1 MDIKTIKARLSTSLD
16 ISQLL
21 PIQQNMA
28 QLKLPGKVLLCA
40 PTGSGKTV
48 AFAIALLRSL
58 KQAGKGVQ
66 ALVLAPTRELAL
78 QIFEVLR
85 PLAAPGY
92 KTAALY
98 GGHSFEAESR
108 SLEGNP
114 DIVIGTP
121 GRILDHI
128 RRGLLS
134 LFGVTCLVIDEYD
147 KALELGFRQEMSA
160 IVGRLKN
167 AETMV
172 LTSATKGEIPQFVS
186 AVDRT
191 LDYSESPSAT
201 MPDIELFEVLSPAA
215 DKLDTLVD
223 LLRTFDNRRCIVFVN
238 HRDAAERVYKH
249 LKRLGFPAGLYHGGL
264 EQQLRQR
271 ALILFDNGTTPILVS
286 TDLAS
291 RGLDIEQV
299 EAVVHYHL
307 PASAEAWTHRN
318 GRTARMGA
326 SGSAYVIISDHDKVP
341 DFLPALQDYIP
352 GEQHDILPSA
362 VATLYFNAG
371 RKEKISKG
379 DVVGFIINKGGLTA
393 AEVGRI
399 DVLDHCVYVAVPAVK
414 ARATA
419 LALAP
424 HRIKNVRVRVSQLKE
439 D

>member
-1 MDIKTIKARLSTSLD
+1 MDIQTVKARLSTSLD

-21 PIQQNMA
+21 PMQQDMA
-28 QLKLPGKVLLCA
+28 RLKLPAKVLLCA

-58 KQAGKGVQ
+58 KQAGQGVQ

-78 QIFEVLR
+78 QIFDVLR
-85 PLAAPGY
+85 PLAAPDY

-108 SLEGNP
+108 SLDGNP

-128 RRGLLS
+128 RRGRLS
-134 LFGVTCLVIDEYD
+134 LFGVACLVIDEYD
-147 KALELGFRQEMSA
+147 KALELGFQQEMSA

-172 LTSATKGEIPQFVS
+172 LTSATKGEIPSFVS
-186 AVDRT
+186 TVDHT
-191 LDYSESPSAT
+191 LDYSGSPSAT
-201 MPDIELFEVLSPAA
+201 IPDIELFEVLSPAA

-238 HRDAAERVYKH
+238 HRDAAERVYNH
-249 LKRLGFPAGLYHGGL
+249 LKRMGFPAGLYHGGL

-299 EAVVHYHL
+299 DAVVHYHM

-326 SGSAYVIISDHDKVP
+326 SGNAYVIISDHDKVP

-352 GEQHDILPSA
+352 GEQHAISPSA
-362 VATLYFNAG
+362 VATLYINAG

-399 DVLDHCVYVAVPAVK
+399 DVLDHCVYVAVPADK
-414 ARATA
+414 ARATV